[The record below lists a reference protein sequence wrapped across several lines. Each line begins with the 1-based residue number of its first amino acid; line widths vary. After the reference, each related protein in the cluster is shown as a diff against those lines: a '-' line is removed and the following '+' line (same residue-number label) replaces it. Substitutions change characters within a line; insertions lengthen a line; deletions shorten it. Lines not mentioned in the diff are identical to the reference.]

1 MPVGLGSPATLVE
14 VLFANRST
22 RGLAPQVHRLRAAE
36 HPRPDYVLLHIS
48 DTHLISDGSLYG
60 AVDADGRLVELL
72 EQLKLSG
79 VRPDVIVFT
88 GDLADT
94 GEPAAYRK
102 LRAAVEPFA
111 AELGAELV
119 WVMGNHDNRAALRRS
134 LLDEAPSMA
143 PLDRVRMI
151 DGLRII
157 TLDTSVPGHHYGE
170 ISGSQLDWL
179 TEQLTAP
186 APHGTILALHHPP
199 IPSVLDL
206 AVTVELRDQAALGR
220 VLEGR
225 DVRAILAGHL
235 HYSTSAT
242 FVGIP
247 VSVASA
253 TCYTQDLTVAAG
265 GTRGRD
271 GAQACNLVHVY
282 QDTVVHSVIPLGT
295 GKTVGTFV
303 SPAQAQR
310 KITESGMFIEPSR
323 RDSLFRHP
331 PMVMTPAVRQTPAD

>member
-1 MPVGLGSPATLVE
+1 
-14 VLFANRST
+14 
-22 RGLAPQVHRLRAAE
+22 LAPPVHRLRAAE

-48 DTHLISDGSLYG
+48 DTHLIGGDGSLYG
-60 AVDADGRLVELL
+60 AVDADDRLGELL
-72 EQLKLSG
+72 EQLTHSG
-79 VRPDVIVFT
+79 VRPDAIIFT

-94 GEPAAYRK
+94 GEPEAYRK
-102 LRAAVEPFA
+102 LRGLVEPFA

-119 WVMGNHDNRAALRRS
+119 WVMGNHDNRAELRRL

-143 PLDRVRMI
+143 PLDRVRTI
-151 DGLRII
+151 DGLRIV

-170 ISGSQLDWL
+170 IRPSQLDWL
-179 TEQLTAP
+179 ADELATP
-186 APHGTILALHHPP
+186 APDGTILALHHPP

-206 AVTVELRDQAALGR
+206 AVTVELRDQASLGR
-220 VLEGR
+220 VLKGT

-235 HYSTSAT
+235 HYSTNAT

-271 GAQACNLVHVY
+271 GAQGCNLVHVY
-282 QDTVVHSVIPLGT
+282 QDTVVHSVVPLGT

-303 SPAQAQR
+303 SPEQARR
-310 KITESGMFIEPSR
+310 KITESGLFIEPSP
-323 RDSLFRHP
+323 RDSLFAHP
-331 PMVMTPAVRQTPAD
+331 PMVLTPSAPQIPGNRRH

>member
-1 MPVGLGSPATLVE
+1 
-14 VLFANRST
+14 
-22 RGLAPQVHRLRAAE
+22 VHRLRAAE

-48 DTHLISDGSLYG
+48 DTHLIGGAGPLYG
-60 AVDADGRLVELL
+60 MVNADCLLGELL
-72 EQLKLSG
+72 EQLKQSG
-79 VRPDVIVFT
+79 LRPDAIIFT
-88 GDLADT
+88 GDLTDK
-94 GEPAAYRK
+94 GEPEAYRK
-102 LRAAVEPFA
+102 LRDAVEPFA
-111 AELGAELV
+111 AELGGELI
-119 WVMGNHDNRAALRRS
+119 WVVGNHDNRAELRRL

-170 ISGSQLDWL
+170 ISDAQLDWL
-179 TEQLTAP
+179 AEELATP
-186 APHGTILALHHPP
+186 APDGTLLALHHPP

-206 AVTVELRDQAALGR
+206 AVTVELRDQAPLGR
-220 VLEGR
+220 VLKGT

-235 HYSTSAT
+235 HYSTNAT

-253 TCYTQDLTVAAG
+253 TCYTQDLTVEVG

-271 GAQACNLVHVY
+271 GAQGCNVVHVY
-282 QDTVVHSVIPLGT
+282 QDTVVHSVIPLGS
-295 GKTVGTFV
+295 GKTVGAFV
-303 SPAQAQR
+303 SAAESQHKIAQ
-310 KITESGMFIEPSR
+310 SGIFIEPSR

-331 PMVMTPAVRQTPAD
+331 PMVLTSSARQTPVD

>member
-1 MPVGLGSPATLVE
+1 
-14 VLFANRST
+14 
-22 RGLAPQVHRLRAAE
+22 
-36 HPRPDYVLLHIS
+36 LHIS
-48 DTHLISDGSLYG
+48 DTHLIGGAGPLYG
-60 AVDADGRLVELL
+60 AVSADDLLGELL
-72 EQLKLSG
+72 EQLKHSG
-79 VRPDVIVFT
+79 LRPDAIIFT
-88 GDLADT
+88 GDLTDK

-102 LRAAVEPFA
+102 LRGAVGPFA
-111 AELGAELV
+111 AELGSELV
-119 WVMGNHDNRAALRRS
+119 WVMGNHDNRAELRRL

-170 ISGSQLDWL
+170 ISDTQLDWL
-179 TEQLTAP
+179 AEELATP
-186 APHGTILALHHPP
+186 APDGTILALHHPP

-206 AVTVELRDQAALGR
+206 AVTVELRDQAPLGR
-220 VLEGR
+220 VLKGT
-225 DVRAILAGHL
+225 DLRAILAGHL
-235 HYSTSAT
+235 HYSTNAT

-253 TCYTQDLTVAAG
+253 TCYTQDLTVEVG

-271 GAQACNLVHVY
+271 GAQGCNVVHVY

-303 SPAQAQR
+303 SPAEAQR
-310 KITESGMFIEPSR
+310 EIAESGIFIEPSR

-331 PMVMTPAVRQTPAD
+331 PMVLASSARQTPVD

>member
-1 MPVGLGSPATLVE
+1 
-14 VLFANRST
+14 
-22 RGLAPQVHRLRAAE
+22 
-36 HPRPDYVLLHIS
+36 DYVLLHIS
-48 DTHLISDGSLYG
+48 DTHLVSDGSLYG
-60 AVDADGRLVELL
+60 AVDADGRLGELL
-72 EQLKLSG
+72 EQFKHSG
-79 VRPDVIVFT
+79 VRPDAIVFT

-94 GEPAAYRK
+94 GEPEAYRK
-102 LRAAVEPFA
+102 LRAVVEPFA
-111 AELGAELV
+111 DELGAELV
-119 WVMGNHDNRAALRRS
+119 WVMGNHDDRAALRS
-134 LLDEAPSMA
+134 WLLDEAPSMA
-143 PLDRVRMI
+143 PLDRVCI
-151 DGLRII
+151 VDGLRII

-170 ISGSQLDWL
+170 ISKSQLDWL
-179 TEQLTAP
+179 AGELEVP
-186 APHGTILALHHPP
+186 APNGSILALHHPP

-220 VLEGR
+220 VLRGS

-235 HYSTSAT
+235 HYSTNAT

-282 QDTVVHSVIPLGT
+282 QDTVVHSVIPLGA
-295 GKTVGTFV
+295 GRTVGTFV

-310 KITESGMFIEPSR
+310 KITESGMFIEPSA

-331 PMVMTPAVRQTPAD
+331 PMVLTPSVRRTPVD

>member
-1 MPVGLGSPATLVE
+1 M
-14 VLFANRST
+14 
-22 RGLAPQVHRLRAAE
+22 HRLRAAE

-48 DTHLISDGSLYG
+48 DTHLISDGCLYG
-60 AVDADGRLVELL
+60 AVDADSRLGELL
-72 EQLKLSG
+72 EQLKHSG
-79 VRPDVIVFT
+79 VRPDAIVFT
-88 GDLADT
+88 GDLADA
-94 GEPAAYRK
+94 GEPEAYRK
-102 LRAAVEPFA
+102 LRAVVEPFA
-111 AELGAELV
+111 AELSAELI
-119 WVMGNHDNRAALRRS
+119 WVMGNHDDRATLRS
-134 LLDEAPSMA
+134 CLLDEAPSMA
-143 PLDRVRMI
+143 PLDRVCMI

-170 ISGSQLDWL
+170 IREEQLDWL
-179 TEQLTAP
+179 AEELGSS
-186 APHGTILALHHPP
+186 APHGSILVLHHPP

-220 VLEGR
+220 VLKGS

-235 HYSTSAT
+235 HYSTNAT

-282 QDTVVHSVIPLGT
+282 QDTVVHSVIPIGT
-295 GKTVGTFV
+295 GNTVGTFV
-303 SPAQAQR
+303 SAAHAQR
-310 KITESGMFIEPSR
+310 EIAESGMFIEPSR
-323 RDSLFRHP
+323 RDSLFTHR
-331 PMVMTPAVRQTPAD
+331 PMVLTSPARQTPVD

>member
-1 MPVGLGSPATLVE
+1 
-14 VLFANRST
+14 
-22 RGLAPQVHRLRAAE
+22 VHRLRAAE
-36 HPRPDYVLLHIS
+36 NPRPDYVLLHFS
-48 DTHLISDGSLYG
+48 DTHLISKGCLYG
-60 AVDADGRLVELL
+60 AVDADGRLGELL
-72 EQLKLSG
+72 EQLKHSG
-79 VRPDVIVFT
+79 VRPDAVVFT
-88 GDLADT
+88 GDLADA
-94 GEPAAYRK
+94 GEPEAYRK
-102 LRAAVEPFA
+102 LRAVVEPFA
-111 AELGAELV
+111 AELSAELI
-119 WVMGNHDNRAALRRS
+119 WVMGNHDNRAALRS
-134 LLDEAPSMA
+134 CLLDEAPSMA
-143 PLDRVRMI
+143 PLDRVCTI

-157 TLDTSVPGHHYGE
+157 TLDTSVPGYHHGE
-170 ISGSQLDWL
+170 IRDSQLDWL
-179 TEQLTAP
+179 AGELEKS
-186 APHGTILALHHPP
+186 APHGSILALHHPP

-220 VLEGR
+220 VLEGS

-235 HYSTSAT
+235 HYSTNST

-295 GKTVGTFV
+295 GNTVGTFV

-310 KITESGMFIEPSR
+310 KIAESGMFIEPSG
-323 RDSLFRHP
+323 RDSLFTHP
-331 PMVMTPAVRQTPAD
+331 PMVLTSPARQTPVD

>member
-1 MPVGLGSPATLVE
+1 
-14 VLFANRST
+14 
-22 RGLAPQVHRLRAAE
+22 VHRLRAAE

-60 AVDADGRLVELL
+60 AVAADDRLGELL
-72 EQLKLSG
+72 EQLKHSG
-79 VRPDVIVFT
+79 LRPDAIVFT
-88 GDLADT
+88 GDLTDT
-94 GEPAAYRK
+94 GEPEAYRK
-102 LRAAVEPFA
+102 LRKLVEPFA

-119 WVMGNHDNRAALRRS
+119 WVMGNHDNRAELRNS

-151 DGLRII
+151 DGLRIV

-170 ISGSQLDWL
+170 ITNAQLDWL
-179 TEQLTAP
+179 AEELAAP
-186 APHGTILALHHPP
+186 APDGTILALHHPP

-206 AVTVELRDQAALGR
+206 AATVELRDQASLGR
-220 VLEGR
+220 VLKGT

-235 HYSTSAT
+235 HYSTNAT

-271 GAQACNLVHVY
+271 GAQGCNLVHVY
-282 QDTVVHSVIPLGT
+282 QDTVVHSVIPLGI
-295 GKTVGTFV
+295 GKTVGASV
-303 SPAQAQR
+303 SPSESRR
-310 KITESGMFIEPSR
+310 KITESGLFIEPSQ
-323 RDSLFRHP
+323 RDSLFAHP
-331 PMVMTPAVRQTPAD
+331 PMVLTPSAAQTPGD

>member
-1 MPVGLGSPATLVE
+1 M
-14 VLFANRST
+14 
-22 RGLAPQVHRLRAAE
+22 HRLRAAE

-170 ISGSQLDWL
+170 ISWSQLDWL

-220 VLEGR
+220 VLKGR

-282 QDTVVHSVIPLGT
+282 QDTVVHSVIPLGS

-323 RDSLFRHP
+323 LDSLFRHP
-331 PMVMTPAVRQTPAD
+331 PMVMTPAVRQTPPG

>member
-1 MPVGLGSPATLVE
+1 M
-14 VLFANRST
+14 
-22 RGLAPQVHRLRAAE
+22 HRLRAAE

-48 DTHLISDGSLYG
+48 DTHLISDGSLHG
-60 AVDADGRLVELL
+60 AVDAEGRLDELL
-72 EQLKLSG
+72 EQLKHSG
-79 VRPDVIVFT
+79 VRPDAIVFT
-88 GDLADT
+88 GDLADK
-94 GEPAAYRK
+94 GEPEAYRK
-102 LRAAVEPFA
+102 LRAVVEPFA
-111 AELGAELV
+111 AELSAELV
-119 WVMGNHDNRAALRRS
+119 WVMGNHDNRAALRSS

-151 DGLRII
+151 DGLRIV
-157 TLDTSVPGHHYGE
+157 TLDTSVPGHHHGKVTE
-170 ISGSQLDWL
+170 SQLSWL
-179 TEQLTAP
+179 ATQLTIP
-186 APHGTILALHHPP
+186 APHGTILAMHHPP

-206 AVTVELRDQAALGR
+206 AVTVELREQAALGR
-220 VLEGR
+220 VLKGS

-235 HYSTSAT
+235 HYSTTAT

-295 GKTVGTFV
+295 GRTVGTFV

-310 KITESGMFIEPSR
+310 KITESGMFIEPSQ

-331 PMVMTPAVRQTPAD
+331 PMVLTPSVPQTRAD

>member
-1 MPVGLGSPATLVE
+1 M
-14 VLFANRST
+14 
-22 RGLAPQVHRLRAAE
+22 HRLRAAE

-48 DTHLISDGSLYG
+48 DTRLISDGSLYG
-60 AVDADGRLVELL
+60 AVDADGRLGELL
-72 EQLKLSG
+72 EQLKHSG
-79 VRPDVIVFT
+79 LHPDVIIFT
-88 GDLADT
+88 GDLADA
-94 GEPAAYRK
+94 GEPEAYSK
-102 LRAAVEPFA
+102 LRAVVEPFA
-111 AELGAELV
+111 AELDAELV
-119 WVMGNHDNRAALRRS
+119 WVMGNHDNRAALRSS

-143 PLDRVRMI
+143 PLDRVRMV

-170 ISGSQLDWL
+170 IRKAQLDWL
-179 TEQLTAP
+179 AGELEVP
-186 APHGTILALHHPP
+186 APHGSILALHHPP

-206 AVTVELRDQAALGR
+206 AVTVELRDQASLGR
-220 VLEGR
+220 VLKGS

-282 QDTVVHSVIPLGT
+282 QDTVVHSVIPLGA

-310 KITESGMFIEPSR
+310 KITESGMFIEPSQ
-323 RDSLFRHP
+323 RDLLFRHP
-331 PMVMTPAVRQTPAD
+331 PMVLTPAVPQTPAD

>member
-1 MPVGLGSPATLVE
+1 
-14 VLFANRST
+14 
-22 RGLAPQVHRLRAAE
+22 VHRLRAAE
-36 HPRPDYVLLHIS
+36 HPRPDYVLLHLS
-48 DTHLISDGSLYG
+48 DTHLISDGRLYG
-60 AVDADGRLVELL
+60 AVDADGRLGELL
-72 EQLKLSG
+72 EQLKHSG
-79 VRPDVIVFT
+79 VRPDAIIFT
-88 GDLADT
+88 GDLADA
-94 GEPAAYRK
+94 GEPEAYRK
-102 LRAAVEPFA
+102 LRAVVEPFA
-111 AELGAELV
+111 AALNAELI
-119 WVMGNHDNRAALRRS
+119 WVMGNHDNRAVLRS
-134 LLDEAPSMA
+134 CLLDEAPSMA
-143 PLDRVRMI
+143 PLDRVCMI

-170 ISGSQLDWL
+170 IREYQLDWL
-179 TEQLTAP
+179 AAELGKS
-186 APHGTILALHHPP
+186 APHGSILALHHPP

-206 AVTVELRDQAALGR
+206 AVTVELRDQATLGR
-220 VLEGR
+220 VLKGS

-235 HYSTSAT
+235 HYSTNAT

-295 GKTVGTFV
+295 GNTVGTFA

-310 KITESGMFIEPSR
+310 KIAESGMFIEPSQ
-323 RDSLFRHP
+323 RDSLFTRP
-331 PMVMTPAVRQTPAD
+331 PMVLTSPARQTPVD

>member
-1 MPVGLGSPATLVE
+1 M
-14 VLFANRST
+14 
-22 RGLAPQVHRLRAAE
+22 HRLRAAE

-60 AVDADGRLVELL
+60 EVDADGTLSELL
-72 EQLKLSG
+72 AQLTTSG
-79 VRPDVIVFT
+79 IRPDAIVFT
-88 GDLADT
+88 GDLADA
-94 GEPAAYRK
+94 GEPGAYRK
-102 LRAAVEPFA
+102 IRAVVQPFA

-119 WVMGNHDNRAALRRS
+119 WVMGNHDDRAALRS
-134 LLDEAPSMA
+134 CLLDEAPSMA
-143 PLDRVRMI
+143 PFDRVRMI

-157 TLDTSVPGHHYGE
+157 TLDTSVPGHHHGE
-170 ISGSQLDWL
+170 VSDSQLDWL
-179 TEQLTAP
+179 VAQLVRP

-199 IPSVLDL
+199 IPSVLDM

-220 VLEGR
+220 VLKGT

-235 HYSTSAT
+235 HYSTNAT

-271 GAQACNLVHVY
+271 GAQACSLVHVY
-282 QDTVVHSVIPLGT
+282 QDTVVHSVVPLGV

-303 SPAQAQR
+303 SPAQGQR
-310 KITESGMFIEPSR
+310 KIAENGMFIEPSR
-323 RDSLFRHP
+323 RDCLFSHSP
-331 PMVMTPAVRQTPAD
+331 AVLTPSVRQTPAD

>member
-1 MPVGLGSPATLVE
+1 
-14 VLFANRST
+14 
-22 RGLAPQVHRLRAAE
+22 VHRLRAAE

-48 DTHLISDGSLYG
+48 DTHLISAGSLYG
-60 AVDADGRLVELL
+60 AVDADTRLGELL
-72 EQLKLSG
+72 EQLKHSG
-79 VRPDVIVFT
+79 VRPDVLVFT
-88 GDLADT
+88 GDLADA
-94 GEPAAYRK
+94 GEPGAYRK
-102 LRAAVEPFA
+102 LRSLVEPFA
-111 AELGAELV
+111 AKVGAELV
-119 WVMGNHDNRAALRRS
+119 WVMGNHDNRAALRCL

-143 PLDRVRMI
+143 PLDRVCMI

-170 ISGSQLDWL
+170 ITRHQLDWL
-179 TEQLTAP
+179 AGQLETP

-206 AVTVELRDQAALGR
+206 AVTVELRDQASLGH
-220 VLEGR
+220 VLQGS

-235 HYSTSAT
+235 HYSTNAT

-282 QDTVVHSVIPLGT
+282 KDTVVHSVIPLGS

-303 SPAQAQR
+303 SPAQAR
-310 KITESGMFIEPSR
+310 REITESGMFIEPSR
-323 RDSLFRHP
+323 RDSLFRNP
-331 PMVMTPAVRQTPAD
+331 PVVLTPSARQTQAD

>member
-1 MPVGLGSPATLVE
+1 MD
-14 VLFANRST
+14 
-22 RGLAPQVHRLRAAE
+22 RLRAAE
-36 HPRPDYVLLHIS
+36 YPRPDYILLHIS

-60 AVDADGRLVELL
+60 AVDPDGRLGELL
-72 EQLKLSG
+72 EQLIHSG
-79 VRPDVIVFT
+79 IRPDAIVFT
-88 GDLADT
+88 GDLADA
-94 GEPAAYRK
+94 GEPEAYRK
-102 LRAAVEPFA
+102 LRKVVEPFA
-111 AELGAELV
+111 AALGAQVV
-119 WVMGNHDNRAALRRS
+119 WVMGNHDDRAELRNW

-143 PLDRVRMI
+143 PLDRVCMI

-170 ISGSQLDWL
+170 LTDSQLSWL
-179 TEQLTAP
+179 AAKLAKP

-220 VLEGR
+220 VLKGS

-235 HYSTSAT
+235 HYSTNAT

-253 TCYTQDLTVAAG
+253 TCYTQDLTVATG
-265 GTRGRD
+265 GIRGRD

-282 QDTVVHSVIPLGT
+282 QDTVVHSVIPLGA

-303 SPAQAQR
+303 SPVQARR
-310 KITESGMFIEPSR
+310 KIAESGMFIEPSH

-331 PMVMTPAVRQTPAD
+331 PLVLTPLARKTPAD

>member
-1 MPVGLGSPATLVE
+1 
-14 VLFANRST
+14 
-22 RGLAPQVHRLRAAE
+22 VHRLRAAE

-60 AVDADGRLVELL
+60 AVDADGRLGELL
-72 EQLKLSG
+72 EQLTHSG
-79 VRPDVIVFT
+79 VRPDAIVFT
-88 GDLADT
+88 GDLADA
-94 GEPAAYRK
+94 GEPEAYRK
-102 LRAAVEPFA
+102 LRAVVEPVA

-119 WVMGNHDNRAALRRS
+119 WVMGNHDDRAALRGS

-143 PLDRVRMI
+143 PLDRARMI
-151 DGLRII
+151 DGLRMI
-157 TLDTSVPGHHYGE
+157 TLDTTVPGEHHGE
-170 ISGSQLDWL
+170 ISASQLDWL
-179 TEQLTAP
+179 TEQLAMP
-186 APHGTILALHHPP
+186 APHGTLLALHHPP

-220 VLEGR
+220 ALKGS

-235 HYSTSAT
+235 HYSTTAT

-282 QDTVVHSVIPLGT
+282 QDTVVHSVIPLGS
-295 GKTVGTFV
+295 GKTVGAFV

-310 KITESGMFIEPSR
+310 KIAESGMFIEPSQ
-323 RDSLFRHP
+323 RDSLFRTP
-331 PMVMTPAVRQTPAD
+331 AMVLTPAVPQTPAG

>member
-1 MPVGLGSPATLVE
+1 M
-14 VLFANRST
+14 
-22 RGLAPQVHRLRAAE
+22 HRLRAAE

-60 AVDADGRLVELL
+60 AVDAEGRLGELL
-72 EQLKLSG
+72 EQLKHSG
-79 VRPDVIVFT
+79 VRPDAIVFT
-88 GDLADT
+88 GDLADE
-94 GEPAAYRK
+94 GEAEAYRK
-102 LRAAVEPFA
+102 LRAVVEPFA
-111 AELGAELV
+111 AELSAELV
-119 WVMGNHDNRAALRRS
+119 WVMGNHDNRAALRSS

-151 DGLRII
+151 DGLRIV
-157 TLDTSVPGHHYGE
+157 TLDTSVPGHHHGKVSE
-170 ISGSQLDWL
+170 SQLSWL
-179 TEQLTAP
+179 ATQLTIP
-186 APHGTILALHHPP
+186 APHGTILAMHHPP

-206 AVTVELRDQAALGR
+206 AVTVELREQAALGR
-220 VLEGR
+220 VLKGS

-235 HYSTSAT
+235 HYSTTAT

-253 TCYTQDLTVAAG
+253 TCYTQDLTVTAG

-282 QDTVVHSVIPLGT
+282 PDTVVHSVVPLGT

-310 KITESGMFIEPSR
+310 KITESGMFIEPSE

-331 PMVMTPAVRQTPAD
+331 SMVLTPSVPQTRAD